1 MANNAS
7 TALKNGLA
15 ALIFN
20 NAALT
25 GIGDAGGLLPSAA
38 AGSLYISAHTADPGV
53 GGSQNTNEAN
63 YTGYAR
69 VAVVRTSAGW
79 TVAGA
84 NAKNAADILLPEATG
99 GSSNVTWFGVGTA
112 ASGAGK
118 LLFKTQ
124 AKDAATYSVTTG
136 VALKIAP
143 GVIDVTVE

>member
-25 GIGDAGGLLPSAA
+25 GIGDSGGLLPSAA
-38 AGSLYISAHTADPGV
+38 AGVLYVSAHTADPGV
-53 GGSQNTNEAN
+53 GGTQSTSEAN

-69 VAVVRTSAGW
+69 VAVARTSAGW

-84 NAKNAADILLPEATG
+84 NAKNAADVLLPEATG
-99 GSSNVTWFGVGTA
+99 GSSNVTYFGIGTA

-118 LLFKTQ
+118 LLFKIPATQ
-124 AKDAATYSVTTG
+124 TYAVTTG
-136 VALKIAP
+136 VALKIAA
-143 GVIDVTVE
+143 GVIDITVE

>member
-25 GIGDAGGLLPSAA
+25 GIGDSGGLLPSAA
-38 AGSLYISAHTADPGV
+38 AGALYISAHTADPGV
-53 GGSQNTNEAN
+53 GGTQSTSEAN

-69 VAVVRTSAGW
+69 VAVARTSAGW
-79 TVAGA
+79 TVSGA
-84 NAKNAADILLPEATG
+84 NIKNAADILLPEATG
-99 GSSNVTWFGVGTA
+99 GTSNVTFFGIGTA

-118 LLFKTQ
+118 LLYKIPATQ
-124 AKDAATYSVTTG
+124 AYAVTTG
-136 VALKIAP
+136 VALKIAA
-143 GVIDVTVE
+143 GVIDITVE